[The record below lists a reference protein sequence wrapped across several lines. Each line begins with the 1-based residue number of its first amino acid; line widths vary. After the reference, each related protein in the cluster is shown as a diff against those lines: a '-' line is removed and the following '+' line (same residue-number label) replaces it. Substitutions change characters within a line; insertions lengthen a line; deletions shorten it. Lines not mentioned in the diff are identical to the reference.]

1 MWNNIKVLGFPCDVT
16 NPEKNAGMLTIF
28 LVSEEAQFT
37 LPVILNPKGVDQD
50 ILVNYEPD
58 SIVIDLFTTDM
69 WEGELT
75 KSGLVSTKNCR
86 FLFQYSCLMK
96 DYDKVKGRILTGDL
110 SEPFPFTSLLVF
122 S

>member
-1 MWNNIKVLGFPCDVT
+1 MLGFPCDVT
-16 NPEKNAGMLTIF
+16 NPEKNAGTLTIF
-28 LVSEEAQFT
+28 LVFEEAQFT

-50 ILVNYEPD
+50 ILVNYESD

-75 KSGLVSTKNCR
+75 KSGLVSTKNCKP
-86 FLFQYSCLMK
+86 LFQFSCLTK
-96 DYDKVKGRILTGDL
+96 DYAKVKEKILKGEL
-110 SEPFPFTSLLVF
+110 LEPFPFTSLLVF

>member
-16 NPEKNAGMLTIF
+16 NLEKNAGMLTIF
-28 LVSEEAQFT
+28 LVSEETQFS
-37 LPVILNPKGVDQD
+37 LPVILNPKGVYQD

-58 SIVIDLFTTDM
+58 SIVIDLFSTNT

-86 FLFQYSCLMK
+86 SLFQYSCLMK
-96 DYDKVKGRILTGDL
+96 DYDKVKERILTGDL